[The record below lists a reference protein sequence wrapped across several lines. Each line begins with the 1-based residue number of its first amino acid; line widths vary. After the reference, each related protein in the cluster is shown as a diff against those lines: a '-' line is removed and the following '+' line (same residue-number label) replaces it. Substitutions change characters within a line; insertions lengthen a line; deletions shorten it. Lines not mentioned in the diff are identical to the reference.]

1 MVRYRRNPVPGGTY
15 FFTVTLFDRK
25 KDWLVRHVDLLRDA
39 LRQTQRM
46 QPFTIDA
53 MVVLPDHL
61 HAVWTLPP
69 DDADFAQRWSSAK
82 SRFSRALSKSGV
94 PVRQSAGGTYD
105 VWQPRYWEHTIRDEQ
120 DFAHHVD
127 YIHYNPVKHGHV
139 TRVADWPHS
148 SFHRY
153 VRAGQLPADW
163 GGEPVEDK
171 SQRYGE

>member
-1 MVRYRRNPVPGGTY
+1 MVLYRRNPVPGGSY
-15 FFTVTLFDRK
+15 FFTVALFNRH
-25 KDWLVRHVDLLRDA
+25 KDWLVTHVDLLQDA

-46 QPFTIDA
+46 QPFEIDA

-69 DDADFAQRWSSAK
+69 DDADFAQRWRAIK
-82 SRFSRALSKSGV
+82 SRFSRALVKSGV
-94 PVRQSAGGTYD
+94 SVRQSADGAYNI
-105 VWQPRYWEHTIRDEQ
+105 WQPRYWEHTIRDEQ
-120 DFAHHVD
+120 DLAHHVD

-153 VRAGQLPADW
+153 VRAGRLPADW
-163 GGEPVEDK
+163 GGVAVEDK